1 MAVDR
6 PPEPIYRFGSFE
18 FDAAKCELRKNG
30 GLRTLQ
36 KKPCQALQL
45 LLERAPDVVSRD
57 ELAAW
62 LWGDR
67 RYADF
72 EDRLNHVISRLRT
85 VLTDASSDS
94 IFIATSHG
102 IGYRFVYP
110 VTVARSPDRGTSVAP
125 PRALRPLERI
135 TRIHRP
141 GWLVAGALSIALLA
155 VLFGGQTS
163 RNEVDYRGLS
173 NGKPSVAILQFIN
186 LTGQAEY
193 DYLTAALREG
203 VIADLTRVGTLQVSS
218 LGEIASAPGT
228 GDADYV
234 MRSALLSSET
244 TDSLRL
250 TARLMSTDQSRT
262 VWSSE
267 FRRNEESLDQFQT
280 RATAELIAELQGH
293 LLPPEEQRLAMLQP
307 TTPRVEMLHQQGRE
321 LLRKGLVD
329 EAVEKL
335 EQVIKLDPDRAL
347 AHSDLAR
354 ALLHMGW
361 YTAAESVNVMPAAR
375 VAALRARQLDASLA
389 EPYLVLA
396 NVTAFFE
403 WQWAEAE
410 QLYEQAIARNPTYAA
425 TYLDYAAYLLVT
437 GRVEEGIEYIERA
450 EEVDPLSASTHG
462 QAAVLYHYLSDWQRT
477 QHHLEL
483 ALAIEPG
490 NIFWRVNQGC
500 TYIFQGRLDMGAS
513 TISQLRT
520 EVPNHPLPMVIDA
533 YYHAV
538 IRDDAEAAALL
549 DAIHDDALPSMP
561 QLLKAAVYA
570 ELDRPGEAMDLLED
584 AYEKRLVALPFT
596 VLHPT
601 HAPLRSDPRHAD
613 LLRRMGLQPSETGGG
628 AI

>member
-6 PPEPIYRFGSFE
+6 PPELTYRFGSFE

-57 ELAAW
+57 ELAAS

-85 VLTDASSDS
+85 VLSDAFSDS

-110 VTVARSPDRGTSVAP
+110 VTVVCLPDRETSVASL
-125 PRALRPLERI
+125 RALRPLERI
-135 TRIHRP
+135 TRVHRP
-141 GWLVAGALSIALLA
+141 HWFAAGALSIALLA
-155 VLFGGQTS
+155 VWIGGQTS

-203 VIADLTRVGTLQVSS
+203 VIADLTRIGALQVSS
-218 LGEIASAPGT
+218 QSGTASAPGAS
-228 GDADYV
+228 DADYV

-244 TDSLRL
+244 TGSLRL
-250 TARLMSTDQSRT
+250 TARLTSTDQLRT

-280 RATAELIAELQGH
+280 RATVELIAELQGH

-307 TTPRVEMLHQQGRE
+307 TTPRVEMLHDQGRE

-361 YTAAESVNVMPAAR
+361 YTAAESANVMPLAEM
-375 VAALRARQLDASLA
+375 AALKARELDASLA

-396 NVTAFFE
+396 NVTAFYE

-410 QLYEQAIARNPTYAA
+410 HLYTQAIERNPTYAA
-425 TYLDYAAYLLVT
+425 AYLDYAAYLLVT
-437 GRVEEGIEYIERA
+437 GRVEEGIANIEQA
-450 EEVDPLSASTHG
+450 VEVDPLSASTHG

-477 QHHLEL
+477 HWHLEL
-483 ALAIEPG
+483 ALEIEPG

-500 TYIFQGRLDMGAS
+500 TYLFQGRLERSAS
-513 TISQLRT
+513 TISKLRN

-533 YYHAV
+533 YYHAT
-538 IRDDAEAAALL
+538 IHDDAQATALL
-549 DAIHDDALPSMP
+549 DAIRDDSLPSMP

-570 ELDRPGEAMDLLED
+570 ALDRPGEAMDLLED
-584 AYEKRLVALPFT
+584 AYDKRLIALPFT